1 MSRLNG
7 QYEVKESIMCRNLFY
22 LCSIVFLGL
31 VSSAPGLTAT
41 NPITEDKD
49 RQRTLDADPNLVGW
63 WKFDEVSGTTAAD
76 SSRYDHKGTLKG
88 DLSFDKDSVSG
99 RIGKAPKLDGNDDY
113 IEITKYKGITG
124 TRPRTITAWVK
135 TTRSTGEIISWGS
148 NEYGKMWIFGFI
160 RERIGITP
168 KGGYLYINDAI
179 HDDKWHHIAAV
190 VQDVNLPNLHDNV
203 KLYKDGTLAEI
214 HDIGL
219 LDLWPIDTGNEI
231 DVRIGR
237 RFQGLVDDIRIY
249 DRVLAEDEIAV
260 LFKLESNHPLP
271 KAK

>member
-7 QYEVKESIMCRNLFY
+7 KYEVKESIMCRNLFY
-22 LCSIVFLGL
+22 LCSIVLLVL
-31 VSSAPGLTAT
+31 VSSHPGSTAT
-41 NPITEDKD
+41 DPITEDKD
-49 RQRTLDADPNLVGW
+49 KPKTLDTDPNLVGW
-63 WKFDEVSGTTAAD
+63 WKFDEVSGITATE
-76 SSRYDHKGTLKG
+76 SSAYRHSGTLKG
-88 DLSFDKDSVSG
+88 GLSFDKDSVPG
-99 RIGKAPKLDGNDDY
+99 RIGKALKLDGNDDY
-113 IEITKYKGITG
+113 IEITKYKGVAG

-135 TTRSTGEIISWGS
+135 TTSSRGEIISWGS
-148 NEYGKMWIFGFI
+148 DDYGKMWTFCFI
-160 RERIGITP
+160 RERIGVTP

-190 VQDVNLPNLHDNV
+190 VKEAKLPNLHDDV

-219 LDLWPIDTGNEI
+219 LDLWPIDTGSEL

-249 DRVLAEDEIAV
+249 DRALSEDQIMA
-260 LFKLESNHPLP
+260 LFKLESDRPLH
-271 KAK
+271 